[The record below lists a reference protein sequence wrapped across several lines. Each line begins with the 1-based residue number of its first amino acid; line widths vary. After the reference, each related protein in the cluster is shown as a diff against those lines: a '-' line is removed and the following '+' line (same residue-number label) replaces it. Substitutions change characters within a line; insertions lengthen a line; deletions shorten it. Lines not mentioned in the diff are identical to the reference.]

1 MPRYYANT
9 YALVEIL
16 KGNPAYERYAM
27 EELITSE
34 FNMLELAYALTRDY
48 GGEKAVEVLK
58 VVRAFI
64 TIVQPRD
71 EDYARASALRLELR
85 KQGRNLSLIDVLG
98 FVLAK
103 RLNIRFLTGD
113 REFKDLDEVEYV
125 R

>member
-1 MPRYYANT
+1 MVRYYADT

-16 KGNPAYERYAM
+16 KGNPAYERYAG

-48 GGEKAVEVLK
+48 GEERAIEILK
-58 VVRAFI
+58 IVRAFV

-71 EDYARASALRLELR
+71 EDYARSSRLRLELR
-85 KQGRNLSLIDVLG
+85 KQGRNLSLIDALG
-98 FVLAK
+98 YMLAK

-113 REFKDLDEVEYV
+113 REFKDLDGVEYV